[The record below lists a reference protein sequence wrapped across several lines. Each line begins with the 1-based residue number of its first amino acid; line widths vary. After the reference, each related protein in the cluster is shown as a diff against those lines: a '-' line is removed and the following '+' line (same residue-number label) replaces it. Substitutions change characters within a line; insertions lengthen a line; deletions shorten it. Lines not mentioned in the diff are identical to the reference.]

1 MRVRIWLSTAVATVL
16 LLSAVGASAQAA
28 APRAGWQLYANSFPT
43 NLVSAVDE
51 VQEIEVTGA
60 TGGTLMLLVPQGEGY
75 EETAAMAYPTSA
87 ATVEAELDALPAI
100 GGVGG
105 SVTVTGGPERYVL
118 SFSGSLAHTRV
129 GELIAE
135 GSGLTG
141 PAPEA
146 VASVKTPGGAGG
158 TIAIDVF
165 NVGAGD
171 SSGTITV
178 TDRLPSN
185 VRAVRA
191 DALVRVGEG
200 SAFGVSPQLESEI
213 WDCTGNGPGPA
224 PSVAGASVV
233 TCVNDPSFPHFAGG
247 GGLPTEF
254 PRTEAANPQ
263 PPIGIVVE
271 ATGSTPEARHTS
283 CPQEAAFCNQVSIA
297 GGGALEPAATEDPI
311 TFNPAPAP
319 GGLTSADSWFSNADG
334 TVDRQAGSHPYTA
347 TFAFTNATALTGG
360 GPAHEG
366 AVVGSD
372 VRNLETEVPPG
383 LVGNLSRTPQCRQ
396 TELLAEECP
405 PGTMVGRL
413 LLPTFTVPISHQV
426 FNMVP
431 PAGTPAELGIDVAGT
446 PALITFGVKSGGDYR
461 IVAQVP
467 NTPQRNQYQTIL
479 TLWGT
484 PQESSHDRWRTGADG
499 GCTPEELEHA
509 PEEAEIDR
517 CSRAQGPI
525 LKPFLTLPTSC
536 SSPQSL
542 AFRELSGWQEPDAT
556 SEVGLLTHDALG
568 APAGFT
574 GCEALGFE
582 PAIRIAPET
591 TAADTPTGLTA
602 TVNPSLGGLEEPGA
616 LSTAA
621 IRNTTVALPQGFVV
635 NPGQATGLAACP
647 ETAAASAIGTENAPN
662 CPAASKIGTVKIT
675 SPLLEGALEKQF
687 EGDVYLLQSNP
698 PQLHLLLAASADG
711 INLKL
716 VGIAKLDPQ
725 TGRLVASFGEDPQV
739 EAEDPFLAGHM
750 LLPQLPASELKLTFN
765 GGDRAALATPS
776 RCGHY
781 QGNAD
786 FTPYS
791 SPATPNSDSSPGF
804 DVTSGPGGSL
814 CPSGALPFGPTLK
827 AGVAGPWAGKS
838 STFTLNVSRTDGQQ
852 NIKTI
857 TSVLPEGQLAKLAG
871 VPLCPESAAT
881 SGNCPSASQV
891 GSVTAAIGPGGSPLQ
906 VPQPGKAPTAVYLA
920 GPYKGAPYSLV
931 VKVPAQ
937 AGPFD
942 LGTVITRVALQVNE
956 STTQVTAVSDP
967 LPQILDGVPL
977 SYKSITVAIDRPGF
991 IQNPTNCQPKKV
1003 TATIGGSEGAN
1014 ATLSAPYQVGDCG
1027 SLAFKP
1033 SLKLS
1038 LKGSTKRSGVPAL
1051 KAVLTLPKG
1060 NNANISSVST
1070 VLPPTEFIDNAHIG
1084 NTCTRV
1090 QFNAGAGGGSQCP
1103 AKSILGHA
1111 IAYSPLLEK
1120 PLEGTVYFRSNGGE
1134 RELPDLVAAL
1144 RGQINV
1150 NLVGFIDSVKKS
1162 KNSEVSRLRTRF
1174 LTVPDAPVSRFVLQ
1188 LAGAKHGLLENSKN
1202 LCKSKNLAT
1211 VKMVGQNGK
1220 TFDSEPAV
1228 TNDCGKKSKSGKKKQ
1243 RRP

>member
-1 MRVRIWLSTAVATVL
+1 MRVRIWLTTAVVAVL
-16 LLSAVGASAQAA
+16 LLAAVGGSAQAA
-28 APRAGWQLYANSFPT
+28 TPRAGWQLYANSFPT

-60 TGGTLMLLVPQGEGY
+60 TGGTLMLLVPHGEGY

-105 SVTVTGGPERYVL
+105 SVTVTGGPGHYVV
-118 SFSGSLAHTRV
+118 SFSGSLAHSRV
-129 GELIAE
+129 AELIAE

-141 PAPEA
+141 PEPEA
-146 VASVKTPGGAGG
+146 VASVRTPGGASG

-171 SSGTITV
+171 SHDEAITV

-185 VRAVRA
+185 VTAVRA
-191 DALVRVGEG
+191 DALVRVGAG
-200 SAFGVSPQLESEI
+200 SAFGVSPQLEAGL

-224 PSVAGASVV
+224 PGVAGASVV
-233 TCVNDPSFPHFAGG
+233 TCVNDPSFPSFAGG
-247 GGLPTEF
+247 GGQPTEF
-254 PRTEAANPQ
+254 ERAALANPQ

-271 ATGSTPEARHTS
+271 ATGSTPESRHTR
-283 CPQEAAFCNQVSIA
+283 CPEEAAFCNQVSIA

-319 GGLTSADSWFSNADG
+319 GGLTSAASWFSSADG
-334 TVDRQAGSHPYTA
+334 TVDRKAGSHPYTA
-347 TFAFTNATALTGG
+347 TFAFTSATALLPEPSDGLVG
-360 GPAHEG
+360 K
-366 AVVGSD
+366 VVGSEI
-372 VRNLETEVPPG
+372 RNLETEVPPG

-396 TELLAEECP
+396 TELVGEECP
-405 PGTMVGRL
+405 PSTIVGGL
-413 LLPTFTVPISHQV
+413 VLPTFTLPINHPV
-426 FNMVP
+426 YNMVP
-431 PAGTPAELGIDVAGT
+431 PAGTPAELGIDVGGT
-446 PALITFGVKSGGDYR
+446 PALITFGVKSGSDYR
-461 IVAQVP
+461 IVAHVP
-467 NTPQRNQYQTIL
+467 NIPQRVQYQTIL

-484 PQESSHDRWRTGADG
+484 PQEASHDRWRTGKEG
-499 GCTPEELEHA
+499 GCTPEEIERSPAGENLTGCT
-509 PEEAEIDR
+509 R
-517 CSRAQGPI
+517 VQGPI

-536 SSPQSL
+536 GAPQSL
-542 AFRELSGWQEPDAT
+542 AFRELSGWQEPGAT
-556 SEVGLLTHDALG
+556 SEVGFLTHDALG

-574 GCEALGFE
+574 GCEALSFE
-582 PAIRIAPET
+582 PAIKIAPET

-635 NPGQATGLAACP
+635 NPGQATGLLACP

-675 SPLLEGALEKQF
+675 SPLLEGATEKQF

-725 TGRLVASFGEDPQV
+725 TGRLVATFGEDPQV

-781 QGNAD
+781 QANAD

-804 DVTSGPGGSL
+804 DVSSGPGGSL
-814 CPSGALPFGPTLK
+814 CPSGALPFGPVLK

-857 TSVLPEGQLAKLAG
+857 TTVLPEGQLAKLAG
-871 VPLCPESAAT
+871 VPLCPDSAIS
-881 SGNCPSASQV
+881 SGNCPSGSQV

-956 STTQVTAVSDP
+956 STTQVTAVADP

-977 SYKSITVAIDRPGF
+977 EYRSISVSIDRPGF
-991 IQNPTNCQPKKV
+991 VVNPTNCQPKKV

-1014 ATLSAPYQVGDCG
+1014 AALSAPYQVGDCG
-1027 SLAFKP
+1027 SLNFKP
-1033 SLKLS
+1033 GLKLS
-1038 LKGSTKRSGVPAL
+1038 LNGQTNRTGHPGL
-1051 KAVLTLPKG
+1051 KAVLTFPKG
-1060 NNANISSVST
+1060 QNANTARAQVN
-1070 VLPPTEFIDNAHIG
+1070 LPHSEFLDQG
-1084 NTCTRV
+1084 NLNKTCTKPV
-1090 QFNAGAGGGSQCP
+1090 LIAGKCP
-1103 AKSILGHA
+1103 KSTIYGKAK
-1111 IAYSPLLEK
+1111 AYTPLLET
-1120 PLEGTVYFRSNGGE
+1120 PLEGPVYLVGGYGYK
-1134 RELPDLVAAL
+1134 LPALVAEL
-1144 RGQINV
+1144 DGQIRV
-1150 NLVGFIDSVKKS
+1150 LLVGKVDTGPNKGIRNTF
-1162 KNSEVSRLRTRF
+1162 EA
-1174 LTVPDAPVSRFVLQ
+1174 VPDAPVSRFVLE
-1188 LAGAKHGLLENSKN
+1188 LKGGKKYSLLENSEN
-1202 LCKSKNLAT
+1202 LCKAPQKAIARFT
-1211 VKMVGQNGK
+1211 GQNGK
-1220 TFDSEPAV
+1220 TYDTEPVVA
-1228 TNDCGKKSKSGKKKQ
+1228 NSCGKKSKGKKSSKGKGGKK
-1243 RRP
+1243 

>member
-1 MRVRIWLSTAVATVL
+1 MRVRIWLSTALATVL
-16 LLSAVGASAQAA
+16 LLSAVGGSAQAA

-43 NLVSAVDE
+43 NLVTAVNE

-60 TGGTLMLLVPQGEGY
+60 TGGTLMLLVPHGEGY
-75 EETAAMAYPTSA
+75 EETAAMPYPTSA

-105 SVTVTGGPERYVL
+105 SVTVTGGPGHYVL

-141 PAPEA
+141 PEPNA
-146 VASVKTPGGAGG
+146 VAAVKTPGGASG
-158 TIAIDVF
+158 TIAVDVF

-171 SSGTITV
+171 STGSITV
-178 TDRLPSN
+178 TDRLPPS
-185 VRAVRA
+185 VRAKA
-191 DALVRVGEG
+191 AGALVQGG
-200 SAFGVSPQLESEI
+200 TFGTAPALEPDV
-213 WDCTGNGPGPA
+213 WDCTGDGPGPA
-224 PSVAGASVV
+224 PGVEGASTV
-233 TCVNDPSFPHFAGG
+233 TCVNDGANFPSFAGG
-247 GGLPTEF
+247 GGLPTTYHRAEL
-254 PRTEAANPQ
+254 ASPQ
-263 PPIGIVVE
+263 PVIGISVE
-271 ATGSTPEARHTS
+271 ATTGASEPEHTS
-283 CPQEAAFCNQVSIA
+283 CVGEPSFCNQVSIT
-297 GGGALEPAATEDPI
+297 GGGAIGSASTEDPV
-311 TFNPAPAP
+311 TVSVAQPR
-319 GGLTSADSWFSNADG
+319 GGLTSADAWFSNADG
-334 TVDRQAGSHPYTA
+334 TIARQAGSHPYTS
-347 TFAFTNATALTGG
+347 TFAFTVATSLNQ
-360 GPAHEG
+360 EG
-366 AVVGSD
+366 EGQIVGSEI
-372 VRNLETEVPPG
+372 RALETEVPPG
-383 LVGNLSRTPQCRQ
+383 LVGNLHSMPQCTQ
-396 TELLAEECP
+396 NELLREQCP
-405 PGTMVGRL
+405 PSTIVGAL
-413 LLPTFTVPISHQV
+413 EAPTFVTPIAKQV

-431 PAGTPAELGIDVAGT
+431 PPGTPAELGFVAESI
-446 PALITFGVKSGGDYR
+446 PALIRFSAKSGGDYR
-461 IVAQVP
+461 IVAHVD
-467 NTPQRNQYQTIL
+467 NLAQRINYQTFL

-484 PQESSHDRWRTGADG
+484 PQEESHDIWRGRPGEG
-499 GCTPEELEHA
+499 GCTQGEIESAPKLETVPYCTRQQH
-509 PEEAEIDR
+509 PR
-517 CSRAQGPI
+517 LQ
-525 LKPFLTLPTSC
+525 PFLTLPTSC
-536 SSPQSL
+536 GSPQSL

-568 APAGFT
+568 TPAGFT

-582 PAIRIAPET
+582 PAIKIAPET

-635 NPGQATGLAACP
+635 NPGQATGLLACP

-675 SPLLEGALEKQF
+675 SPLLEGATEKQF

-725 TGRLVASFGEDPQV
+725 TGQLVASFGEDPQV

-765 GGDRAALATPS
+765 GGERAALATPP

-781 QGNAD
+781 QANAD

-804 DVTSGPGGSL
+804 DVSSGPGGSL
-814 CPSGALPFGPTLK
+814 CPSGALPFGPTLN
-827 AGVAGPWAGKS
+827 AGVTNPAAGKS
-838 STFTLNVSRTDGQQ
+838 STFNLNVSRTDGQQ

-871 VPLCPESAAT
+871 VPLCPDSAIS
-881 SGNCPSASQV
+881 SGNCPSGSQV
-891 GSVTAAIGPGGSPLQ
+891 GRVTAAIGPGGSPLQ

-956 STTQVTAVSDP
+956 TTTQVTAVSDP

-977 SYKSITVAIDRPGF
+977 EYKSITVSIDRPGF
-991 IQNPTNCQPKKV
+991 VQNPTNCEEKKV
-1003 TATIGGSEGAN
+1003 TATIGGSEGASAN
-1014 ATLSAPYQVGDCG
+1014 LSNRYQVADCA
-1027 SLAFKP
+1027 SLNFKP
-1033 SLKLS
+1033 TLKLS
-1038 LKGSTKRSGVPAL
+1038 LKGSTKRGGVPAL
-1051 KAVLTLPKG
+1051 KAVLTTPKG

-1070 VLPPTEFIDNAHIG
+1070 VLPKTEFIDNAHIG

-1090 QFNAGAGGGSQCP
+1090 QFNAGAGGGLQCP

-1111 IAYSPLLEK
+1111 VAYSPLLEK

-1144 RGQINV
+1144 HGQLSV

-1188 LAGAKHGLLENSKN
+1188 LAGAKHGLLENSTN
-1202 LCKSKNLAT
+1202 LCKQKNVAT

-1228 TNDCGKKSKSGKKKQ
+1228 ANDCGKAKKSSKGKRTKK
-1243 RRP
+1243 